1 MYHRV
6 NGERDPL
13 GLAVEPTRFERQ
25 LKWLKR
31 LGYHSL
37 TLAELATAFE
47 TGRKPPGRRVVI
59 TFDDGYL
66 DFYTTAW
73 PLLQKYGLG
82 ATVFLVSDYIGSDSS
97 FDQGLPPGVGPW
109 PLMNY
114 SQLHELQQGG
124 VEFGSHG
131 ATHRGLDSLNLTE
144 KRDELLRSRQQ
155 LEQRLGQPITAF
167 SYPYARWTQ
176 ADFTLLVELGYHTAV
191 SGTDGYFDRFCLSR
205 LDLTALPMRVLPFE
219 VSPTL
224 HKIHNRVLYQKIRQ
238 LLIKPRS

>member
-1 MYHRV
+1 MSHRV
-6 NGERDPL
+6 NAERDPL

-31 LGYHSL
+31 LGYRSL
-37 TLAELATAFE
+37 TMAELATAME
-47 TGRKPPGRRVVI
+47 TGRRPSGRRVVI

-73 PLLQKYGLG
+73 PLLQKYGFG
-82 ATVFLVSDYIGSDSS
+82 ATVYLVSDYIGSDSS

-114 SQLHELQQGG
+114 NQLQELQRSGI
-124 VEFGSHG
+124 EFGSHG
-131 ATHRGLDSLNLTE
+131 ATHRGLDGLNLTE

-155 LEQRLGQPITAF
+155 LEQGLGQPVTAF

-176 ADFTLLVELGYHTAV
+176 ADFTLLSELGYHTAV
-191 SGTDGYFDRFCLSR
+191 SGTDNHFDRFCLSR
-205 LDLTALPMRVLPFE
+205 LDLTALPMRALPFE
-219 VSPTL
+219 VSGTL
-224 HKIHNRVLYQKIRQ
+224 HKFQKRAFYQKMRQ
-238 LLIKPRS
+238 LLIKVRS